1 MFDPTTITTALVSFS
16 TRVTLTNKDTG
27 EDETYTILGP
37 WESDPDN
44 GIISY
49 MAPFGNAIMDKKVGD
64 NVSFEIN
71 EHKYNYVV
79 KEIKAA
85 KTN

>member
-1 MFDPTTITTALVSFS
+1 
-16 TRVTLTNKDTG
+16 
-27 EDETYTILGP
+27 
-37 WESDPDN
+37 
-44 GIISY
+44 
-49 MAPFGNAIMDKKVGD
+49 MDKKVGD